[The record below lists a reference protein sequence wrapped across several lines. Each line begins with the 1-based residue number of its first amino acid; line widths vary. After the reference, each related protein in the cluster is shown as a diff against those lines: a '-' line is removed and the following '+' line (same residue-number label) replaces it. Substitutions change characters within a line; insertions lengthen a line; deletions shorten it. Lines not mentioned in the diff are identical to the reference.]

1 MPAERLPHR
10 FRKFSRLDGEDGWAR
25 LRGVGPGPRHLQGI
39 GGSPR
44 GPRMAGRAWAR
55 GSPLRFRWSKR
66 PGLTPQPDP
75 LSSLPARGGAERE
88 QARILVVDDDPQ
100 ALRYVRDALSKRAIP
115 IVTGDPEEVSRL
127 METNKPHLVLLDLIL
142 PGSDGI

>member
-1 MPAERLPHR
+1 MEAHGGRVWR
-10 FRKFSRLDGEDGWAR
+10 A
-25 LRGVGPGPRHLQGI
+25 GPGR
-39 GGSPR
+39 
-44 GPRMAGRAWAR
+44 
-55 GSPLRFRWSKR
+55 
-66 PGLTPQPDP
+66 GLTFTISVVEEAGIDAATGPAQ
-75 LSSLPARGGAERE
+75 LSARSRRAERE

-142 PGSDGI
+142 PGSDGIEGTSIVV